1 MVSLSV
7 DPDVSHG
14 GGMLQLL
21 IYLFFLSLLYS
32 LTGYDTEKAW
42 RKEGQKLATT
52 NPRFVSRPASHIPQ
66 VLTAATLSVGGGGG
80 GGIKPGAATTAT
92 TKTTLTPGQSTESD
106 LKKAISIQLQNALKL
121 VMSQNPT
128 STSVTTTRSTLTTTL
143 RPQSAPVTPVKAP
156 ISSTVTSSPSKTP
169 VTSSIVSPLKTGG
182 TVTCKSITAKVVAS
196 SSPRKNVSV
205 GTNPPTSVVA
215 VTLQAAKPKSGS
227 PGPGV
232 DGASVKKS
240 KLSAIESLLC
250 EETIS
255 PKSSPGPA
263 PSPGVVKDELPA
275 TPPDGTPMKKK
286 ADVLKTEVEKRQ
298 PMEGAAVSSQKVEP
312 SAADSQKVKQ
322 PSAPTGA
329 NESKTDPKPMESVE
343 TKSVQKIETR
353 STDDVETKPT
363 VDMLSGQEL
372 TVQKEKS
379 TEVPENEKKPLPPSD
394 DIKTT
399 TPQPPGSSDA
409 QPSTPEDTVSKQTV
423 HEIAPVTN
431 NEAMVKTESRTVLSA
446 NIEVSRPANVEF
458 SKPLPPP
465 SLAIP
470 TAPAAPEKEDTMVK
484 KGTRKRSPSPSLNEP
499 PPAKKPAIAP
509 QQDVVVASP
518 SIIAT
523 SANQPPSAKGQE
535 AIELPTSK
543 VVPPSSSSTSDQ
555 PQKQAIA
562 THTAVTIP
570 PTSAV
575 SDLPPPP
582 KKPAIEPQKDVT
594 SSIPSIFTSVP
605 TALFSA
611 STTTAQASIPVTGAS
626 TVTVTVLGSSMDMG
640 NNIRDGATTGS
651 FNITPPPSSSELPSE
666 VNTDSLIQSLCS
678 DSTSFEDPLDVS
690 VLASQLGI
698 DSVDSPVF
706 NLSGFLSML
715 QPDLSVLTPEEQST
729 AVGDKLLGGDI
740 SSGEKQSSGT
750 ITEGVTSGGE
760 KQSSADGGQRLG
772 DVSSGA
778 KNQKPPKETL
788 GESTAETTTTSF
800 LATQTLPAA
809 VSTSLQPEVAAPVP
823 TVPSA
828 LELPVVP
835 SPPPSSTSA
844 PPASLL
850 PAPVAEPIT
859 TTSVS
864 ILSPAMFPEEPIPP
878 RPLVLGIP
886 TDPPSLELGQTA
898 PPPPLLGTPI
908 SPTPLTPTP
917 LTPLGEGLLDLSDI
931 SSLMDESEVMEGISQ
946 DVFESIEKLVNLD
959 EQSTNAT
966 WK

>member
-1 MVSLSV
+1 M
-7 DPDVSHG
+7 
-14 GGMLQLL
+14 
-21 IYLFFLSLLYS
+21 
-32 LTGYDTEKAW
+32 
-42 RKEGQKLATT
+42 
-52 NPRFVSRPASHIPQ
+52 
-66 VLTAATLSVGGGGG
+66 
-80 GGIKPGAATTAT
+80 
-92 TKTTLTPGQSTESD
+92 
-106 LKKAISIQLQNALKL
+106 
-121 VMSQNPT
+121 
-128 STSVTTTRSTLTTTL
+128 
-143 RPQSAPVTPVKAP
+143 
-156 ISSTVTSSPSKTP
+156 
-169 VTSSIVSPLKTGG
+169 
-182 TVTCKSITAKVVAS
+182 
-196 SSPRKNVSV
+196 
-205 GTNPPTSVVA
+205 
-215 VTLQAAKPKSGS
+215 TLQAPKPKSSS
-227 PGPGV
+227 PGPGL
-232 DGASVKKS
+232 DGTSVKKS

-263 PSPGVVKDELPA
+263 PSPGVTKDELPA

-298 PMEGAAVSSQKVEP
+298 PKEGVAVSSQKVEP
-312 SAADSQKVKQ
+312 SAADSQKAKQ
-322 PSAPTGA
+322 LNTATGVS
-329 NESKTDPKPMESVE
+329 ESKTEPKPTESVE
-343 TKSVQKIETR
+343 TKSVQNIETR
-353 STDDVETKPT
+353 STDNVETEPNADK
-363 VDMLSGQEL
+363 LSDQDL

-379 TEVPENEKKPLPPSD
+379 TEASENENKPLPPSD
-394 DIKTT
+394 DVKTAK
-399 TPQPPGSSDA
+399 PRAPGGSDA
-409 QPSTPEDTVSKQTV
+409 AMEEKPSTLEDTVSKQN
-423 HEIAPVTN
+423 IAPVTK
-431 NEAMVKTESRTVLSA
+431 NEETIKIESRTVLSA
-446 NIEVSRPANVEF
+446 NVEVSRPANIEL
-458 SKPLPPP
+458 SKPLPLP

-470 TAPAAPEKEDTMVK
+470 AAPEKKDTIVK

-518 SIIAT
+518 SPIIAT
-523 SANQPPSAKGQE
+523 SAGKPPLAKGQE
-535 AIELPTSK
+535 AIELPSSK
-543 VVPPSSSSTSDQ
+543 VVPPPSSSSTSGQ
-555 PQKQAIA
+555 RAIPA
-562 THTAVTIP
+562 HTNVTAP
-570 PTSAV
+570 PTSTISA
-575 SDLPPPP
+575 PPPP
-582 KKPAIEPQKDVT
+582 AKKPAIEPQKDVT
-594 SSIPSIFTSVP
+594 ASMPSIFTSVP

-611 STTTAQASIPVTGAS
+611 STASTTAQASIPVTGAS

-640 NNIRDGATTGS
+640 NNIRDGTTAGS
-651 FNITPPPSSSELPSE
+651 FDITPPSSSSQLPSE

-678 DSTSFEDPLDVS
+678 DSTSFEDPPDVS

-729 AVGDKLLGGDI
+729 AVSGKILGGDI
-740 SSGEKQSSGT
+740 SSGEKQSSGI

-760 KQSSADGGQRLG
+760 KQSSSICGQQLG
-772 DVSSGA
+772 DVSSSD
-778 KNQKPPKETL
+778 KNQKPPEETL
-788 GESTAETTTTSF
+788 GENTAKTKTSF
-800 LATQTLPAA
+800 LAAQTIPVA
-809 VSTSLQPEVAAPVP
+809 VSTSLQPPVAAPVP

-835 SPPPSSTSA
+835 SPPTSSSSSA

-859 TTSVS
+859 ATSMT
-864 ILSPAMFPEEPIPP
+864 ILSPTMFPEEPIPP
-878 RPLVLGIP
+878 RPLVLPIP
-886 TDPPSLELGQTA
+886 TDPPSLELGQNT